1 MVIMFATAIA
11 QLDNDDRAFMLN
23 LYKNYYNLARKNI
36 FSITHSREDVEDLI
50 NDVFIKLI
58 EKITLLRTF
67 DSCKTTTYIVYT
79 IRSVSINYVKHKAIE
94 TKHLYFSEYMDILE
108 DFPDSESGLDD
119 RLIRQEESYL
129 LEKAISLLPQSQ
141 KDLLYFKYL
150 LDMSDQ
156 AIAEVLGIA
165 PNSVR
170 QYLTRARRN
179 AKKLIER
186 EMSYDAE

>member
-1 MVIMFATAIA
+1 MIIMFATAIA
-11 QLDNDDRAFMLN
+11 RLDNDDRAFMLN

-36 FSITHSREDVEDLI
+36 FGITHSREDIEDLI

-79 IRSVSINYVKHKAIE
+79 IRSISINYVKHKAIE

-119 RLIRQEESYL
+119 RLIQQEESYL
-129 LEKAISLLPQSQ
+129 LERGISLLPQSQ

-156 AIAEVLGIA
+156 EIAEVLGIA

-179 AKKLIER
+179 AKKLIEK

>member
-1 MVIMFATAIA
+1 MFATAIA
-11 QLDNDDRAFMLN
+11 HLDNDDRAFMLN

-58 EKITLLRTF
+58 EKIALLRTF

-119 RLIRQEESYL
+119 RLIQQEESYL
-129 LEKAISLLPQSQ
+129 LERAISLLPQSQ

-156 AIAEVLGIA
+156 EIAEVLGIA

-179 AKKLIER
+179 AKKLIEK